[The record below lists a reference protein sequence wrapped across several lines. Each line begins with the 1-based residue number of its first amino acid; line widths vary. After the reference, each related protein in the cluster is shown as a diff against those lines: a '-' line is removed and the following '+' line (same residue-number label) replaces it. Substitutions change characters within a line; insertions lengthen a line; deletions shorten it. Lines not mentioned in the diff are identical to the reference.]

1 MKPKENLELDGS
13 MDLVRSNN
21 INPQIP
27 FSKVKS
33 SKSYLF
39 RHGKKSV
46 PYGHK
51 WRISAPEIEI
61 NNPKI
66 IDLFSCKFYDS
77 PHKGRFGIVYYNPRH
92 TCAKTEHF

>member
-21 INPQIP
+21 ITQQIP

-39 RHGKKSV
+39 RHGKKIV
-46 PYGHK
+46 PFGHK
-51 WRISAPEIEI
+51 WRISAPGIEI
-61 NNPKI
+61 NNPES
-66 IDLFSCKFYDS
+66 IDLFSYKFY
-77 PHKGRFGIVYYNPRH
+77 P
-92 TCAKTEHF
+92 